1 MEFYD
6 IGLIIAALT
15 TLFYGKTIDWKSPKT
30 YRVSVLTLLAISLGV
45 GVLYILDI

>member
-6 IGLIIAALT
+6 IGFIIAALT

-30 YRVSVLTLLAISLGV
+30 YKVSVLTLLAIGLSL
-45 GVLYILDI
+45 IHI

>member
-6 IGLIIAALT
+6 IGFIIAALT

-30 YRVSVLTLLAISLGV
+30 YKVSVLTLLAIGLVV
-45 GVLYILDI
+45 GVLYLLDI